1 MGYRGQHGVRVS
13 SGLEGKLCTAHDLC
27 SSVPQQ
33 GVVGPSGPPGPPGF
47 PGDLGLPVRASLRGV
62 FVSGH
67 EVSGC
72 GAKVG
77 NVRV

>member
-1 MGYRGQHGVRVS
+1 MG
-13 SGLEGKLCTAHDLC
+13 SGSAVGWKANFVLLMT

-47 PGDLGLPVRASLRGV
+47 PGDLGLPVRASLWGV
-62 FVSGH
+62 FISGH